1 MTALRRF
8 VALTAVLGTLSIV
21 VAGTTAGLVAT
32 ALASGGGACEGVTAG
47 PTPGPTQVL
56 AVHFSGVSAAASFTS
71 VTGTTETDISV
82 DAFDG
87 TVTLAAG
94 SGPTSIDAVFVAIT
108 VSDTVTGI
116 QSVDAFGCTPAP
128 DFQIDQTLTSAT
140 LAPTSVTVQDTISN
154 TFSTATV
161 SADWTG
167 VGNETRTTQVSHFHS
182 GTFTTTFNFIGFD
195 RFANATGTVDDP
207 GLSVSFD
214 GPATF
219 AELDN
224 VKDGQVNVCVGGP
237 C

>member
-1 MTALRRF
+1 VNALRRL
-8 VALTAVLGTLSIV
+8 VALTAVLGTLSIA

-32 ALASGGGACEGVTAG
+32 ALASGGGACEGVAAG

-56 AVHFSGVSAAASFTS
+56 ASHFSGVAAAASFTS
-71 VTGTTETDISV
+71 VTGTTETDVGV

-116 QSVDAFGCTPAP
+116 QSVEAFGCTPAP
-128 DFQIDQTLTSAT
+128 DFQIDQTLTLAT
-140 LAPTSVTVQDTISN
+140 LAPTAVTVQDTISD

-182 GTFTTTFNFIGFD
+182 GAFTTTFSFIGFD
-195 RFANATGTVDDP
+195 RLADATGTVDNP
-207 GLSVSFD
+207 ELGETFD
-214 GPATF
+214 GTATF

-224 VKDGQVNVCVGGP
+224 VRDGGVNVCVGGS